1 MLWQNKL
8 DKEILLLPQLLLLRL
23 LQLQELQLWLRQ
35 LQRD

>member
-8 DKEILLLPQLLLLRL
+8 DKEILLLPRLLLPRR
-23 LQLQELQLWLRQ
+23 LQLQELQLWLLQ